1 MGKSILF
8 IDGTIILTS
17 GLVFGWTKI
26 MYSIIVIY
34 LLSYIS
40 DRVILGVSDNKAFY
54 IITEEETKI
63 KEYIIN
69 CLNHS
74 VTIFN
79 AKGGYKKEKQT
90 VLLCVLPTR
99 DYYRLKEGIH
109 EIDPDAFF
117 VVTDAYEVFGGE

>member
-1 MGKSILF
+1 M
-8 IDGTIILTS
+8 
-17 GLVFGWTKI
+17 
-26 MYSIIVIY
+26 
-34 LLSYIS
+34 
-40 DRVILGVSDNKAFY
+40 
-54 IITEEETKI
+54 
-63 KEYIIN
+63 
-69 CLNHS
+69 NHG

>member
-1 MGKSILF
+1 
-8 IDGTIILTS
+8 
-17 GLVFGWTKI
+17 

-34 LLSYIS
+34 LSSYIS

-63 KEYIIN
+63 KEYVIN